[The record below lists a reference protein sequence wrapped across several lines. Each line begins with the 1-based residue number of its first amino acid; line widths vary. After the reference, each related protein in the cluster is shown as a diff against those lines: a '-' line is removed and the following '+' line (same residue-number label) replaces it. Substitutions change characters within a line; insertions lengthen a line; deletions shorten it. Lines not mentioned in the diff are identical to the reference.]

1 MALKAAIVMSAVS
14 IVLLLI
20 YGADVAA
27 AGETKTGFIPLD
39 PSLRGTIFGGI
50 SSVML
55 IISFFIT
62 RQEKS
67 NGLGVLIAIGGAL
80 IIIGSAAILSIRAGH
95 LETRALAEF
104 GSVLGV
110 GIFIAILGI
119 IKIKKWSV
127 GEIID

>member
-14 IVLLLI
+14 IALLVI

-27 AGETKTGFIPLD
+27 AGEAKTGFIPLD

-67 NGLGVLIAIGGAL
+67 KGLGVLITIGGAL
-80 IIIGSAAILSIRAGH
+80 IIIGSAAILSIRAGQ

-119 IKIKKWSV
+119 IKIKK
-127 GEIID
+127 

>member
-14 IVLLLI
+14 IALLLI

-27 AGETKTGFIPLD
+27 AGEAKTGFIPLD
-39 PSLRGTIFGGI
+39 PSLRGTIFGGM

-67 NGLGVLIAIGGAL
+67 KGLGVLITIGGAL
-80 IIIGSAAILSIRAGH
+80 IIIGSAAILSIRAGQ

-110 GIFIAILGI
+110 GIFIAVLGI
-119 IKIKKWSV
+119 IKIKK
-127 GEIID
+127 

>member
-14 IVLLLI
+14 IALLLI

-27 AGETKTGFIPLD
+27 AGEAKTGFIPLD

-67 NGLGVLIAIGGAL
+67 KGLGVLIAIGGAL

-119 IKIKKWSV
+119 IKIKK
-127 GEIID
+127 

>member
-1 MALKAAIVMSAVS
+1 MVLKAAMAMSAVS
-14 IVLLLI
+14 IALLLI

-27 AGETKTGFIPLD
+27 AGEAKTGFITLD

-50 SSVML
+50 PSAML

-67 NGLGVLIAIGGAL
+67 KGLGVLITIGGAL
-80 IIIGSAAILSIRAGH
+80 IIIGSAAILSIRAGQ

-119 IKIKKWSV
+119 IKIKK
-127 GEIID
+127 

>member
-14 IVLLLI
+14 IALLLI
-20 YGADVAA
+20 YGADVIA
-27 AGETKTGFIPLD
+27 AGDAKTGFIQLG

-67 NGLGVLIAIGGAL
+67 KRLGAL
-80 IIIGSAAILSIRAGH
+80 ILIGGSLIILGSAVILSTRAGQ
-95 LETRALAEF
+95 LETRSLVEF

-110 GIFIAILGI
+110 GIFIAVLGI
-119 IKIKKWSV
+119 IKIKK
-127 GEIID
+127 

>member
-1 MALKAAIVMSAVS
+1 MVLKAAMAMSAVS
-14 IVLLLI
+14 IALLLI

-27 AGETKTGFIPLD
+27 AGEAKTGFIPLD

-67 NGLGVLIAIGGAL
+67 KGLGVLITMGGAL
-80 IIIGSAAILSIRAGH
+80 IIIGSAAILSIRAGQ

-119 IKIKKWSV
+119 IKIKK
-127 GEIID
+127 

>member
-1 MALKAAIVMSAVS
+1 MVLKLAIAMSAVS
-14 IVLLLI
+14 IALLVI

-27 AGETKTGFIPLD
+27 AGEAKTGFIPLD

-67 NGLGVLIAIGGAL
+67 KGLGVLITMGGAL
-80 IIIGSAAILSIRAGH
+80 IIIGSAAILSIRAGQ

-119 IKIKKWSV
+119 IKIKK
-127 GEIID
+127 